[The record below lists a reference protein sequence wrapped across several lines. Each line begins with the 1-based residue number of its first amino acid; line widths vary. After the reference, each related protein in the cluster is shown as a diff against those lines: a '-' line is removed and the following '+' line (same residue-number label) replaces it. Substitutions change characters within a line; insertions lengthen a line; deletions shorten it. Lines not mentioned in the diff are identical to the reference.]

1 MCYTPLH
8 AVVQQ
13 TRLVWLANGFV
24 LQGWHG
30 LSAAKV
36 YIELH
41 PNEKIVLLES
51 EDGVGGT
58 WGAKRIY
65 PGLKSNN
72 LWDAYNHPDFPM
84 PTEVYGVN
92 PNEHI
97 PGAVLNRYLNDLA
110 KKFGIYSRIRF
121 NTEVETIEATDAGYR
136 VHTINGQD
144 LETKK
149 IIVATGLTSQPN
161 FPQYP
166 GKESFGAPYF
176 HAKDFLANEG
186 TLKTTESV
194 VVVGAGKSAFDV
206 AYAYAE
212 AGVHVD
218 MVIRKN
224 GKGPVY
230 ISKPWVMDGSKR
242 LEYAISTRW

>member
-1 MCYTPLH
+1 M
-8 AVVQQ
+8 
-13 TRLVWLANGFV
+13 
-24 LQGWHG
+24 
-30 LSAAKV
+30 S
-36 YIELH
+36 
-41 PNEKIVLLES
+41 
-51 EDGVGGT
+51 
-58 WGAKRIY
+58 
-65 PGLKSNN
+65 
-72 LWDAYNHPDFPM
+72 
-84 PTEVYGVN
+84 TEVYGVK

-97 PGAVLNRYLNDLA
+97 PGGVLSRYLTDFS

-121 NTEVETIEATDAGYR
+121 NTRVESIEATDNGYR
-136 VHTINGQD
+136 VGITSGEKQQQLD
-144 LETKK
+144 TKK

-166 GKESFGAPYF
+166 GKELFGAPYF

-230 ISKPWVMDGSKR
+230 ISKPWVMGGSKR
-242 LEYAISTRW
+242 LEYAISTRWKVFEQSLTIAAY